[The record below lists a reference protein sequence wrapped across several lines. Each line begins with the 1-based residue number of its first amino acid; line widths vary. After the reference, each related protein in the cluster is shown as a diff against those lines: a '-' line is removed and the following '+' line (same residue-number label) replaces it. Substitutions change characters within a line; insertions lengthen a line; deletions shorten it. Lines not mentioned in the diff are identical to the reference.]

1 MQIIKPLLGL
11 SASPLGVVKTF
22 DISNRLL
29 LRKKSDFQLGSTNYI
44 QPLGV
49 RLLSKSPLLQYS
61 KLLLPRQQKPVIDE
75 NICNSENWN
84 FDTFANELE
93 TNVFLHPQ
101 EETPLNDN
109 SLNSDSIENNVT
121 TLITDVLP
129 NTLQINLN
137 NNVEENHEK
146 INLTSIATTNVTDV
160 RDISKDTTLQAKPTK
175 KSKSKLKDTSET
187 KSRTKKSSTN
197 KTPKKSQ
204 KIAVSNLASE
214 VSNLQLNDNELLL
227 DSSPEN
233 QLEAKQE
240 LQNNEYIQSVTTQP
254 LTFYPENNENTDISL
269 KEIPN
274 EEPILHPEVTTLFQ
288 QSQESENVVQ
298 AFVENT
304 TSEPH
309 FLNLDTKSPNKS
321 INHLPTSEENSTIV
335 EELNKQENL
344 VKTEY
349 ISELVVQ
356 EIPIDFKHNN
366 TLDKLDDSKNYIT
379 QDQIRDNLS
388 VQPEHNLHNNEPN
401 LSTELFNNEQIIPSA
416 FSREVVN
423 TVRTPEIPINNIS
436 GEQDINSE
444 PAKSKVSVSPI
455 IQTVIKD
462 DVTDNQL
469 PIIQETNSQ
478 TIASAISSVPE
489 HHSTVQKSTQDD
501 LKVNYP
507 VSANKFPEN
516 PDTQNVPTLTN
527 NQQIEPAEI
536 PATNPTIEVSTGAD
550 ISEVNLIQKIA
561 PQDNSTD
568 KITDNIRF
576 NLKLNNLTAES
587 INNTEVIDENTA
599 IELRYLEDNENLV
612 IFPEETSREIASSN
626 IVDKSSETQ
635 TVENIA
641 DSAEISPKNTF
652 DNLPNNLPA
661 PTGYAT
667 GGLVASN
674 TIDSPPIAPSDTVPA
689 MLTPGEFV
697 INARDSQKNINVLRH
712 INSGGTLPEDITTP
726 VTPNIEPVEETNTSF
741 LQPST
746 LVDNSQTNSDIIS
759 PKLTPSSVSSP
770 QNSKI
775 RSPGISV
782 PSPLQFN
789 LFENSTENST
799 TKVTESVPNPLQ
811 FNLFE
816 NSPENSTTEVTENA
830 SHYSSPPLIF
840 RQVNTNNTTKANN
853 LNTSLPSQW
862 ESVEELLNDS
872 SDEFTIFNFSNVN
885 KTESIN
891 SHLDPQFHYST
902 DLQTPKIST
911 KRLPLIQGF
920 ADGGEVTESDIATD
934 IEPVTE
940 TIQRPA
946 DSNSSESSQEKKNEN
961 ESPDLETLAREIYS
975 RLRQRLEIERE
986 RYGMYSGRLPW

>member
-11 SASPLGVVKTF
+11 SASPLGIVKNF

-49 RLLSKSPLLQYS
+49 RLLSKSPFLQYS

-75 NICNSENWN
+75 NIWNSENWN
-84 FDTFANELE
+84 FDDFSNKLE

-137 NNVEENHEK
+137 NNVEENHDK

-160 RDISKDTTLQAKPTK
+160 RDISKDTTLQAKPPK
-175 KSKSKLKDTSET
+175 KTKSKLKDTSET

-197 KTPKKSQ
+197 KTPKKSL
-204 KIAVSNLASE
+204 KIAAHNE
-214 VSNLQLNDNELLL
+214 VSNIPVNEKELLL
-227 DSSPEN
+227 DSSQEN

-240 LQNNEYIQSVTTQP
+240 LQNNEYIQSLTTQS
-254 LTFYPENNENTDISL
+254 LTFYTENNENTDIYL

-274 EEPILHPEVTTLFQ
+274 EEPILHPEVTTLFPQ
-288 QSQESENVVQ
+288 IQESENVVQ

-309 FLNLDTKSPNKS
+309 FFNLDTKSPNKS
-321 INHLPTSEENSTIV
+321 INHLPTYEENSTIV

-349 ISELVVQ
+349 ISEPVLQ
-356 EIPIDFKHNN
+356 EISINFKHNN
-366 TLDKLDDSKNYIT
+366 TLEKLDDSKNYIT

-388 VQPEHNLHNNEPN
+388 VHPEHNLHNKETN
-401 LSTELFNNEQIIPSA
+401 LSTELFTNEQIIPSV
-416 FSREVVN
+416 STEVVN
-423 TVRTPEIPINNIS
+423 TVGTPEIPINNTLV
-436 GEQDINSE
+436 EQDINSE
-444 PAKSKVSVSPI
+444 PAKSEANISPL
-455 IQTVIKD
+455 IQTVVKD

-469 PIIQETNSQ
+469 PIIIETNSE
-478 TIASAISSVPE
+478 TIASAISLVPE

-507 VSANKFPEN
+507 VSANKYPEN

-527 NQQIEPAEI
+527 NQQIQPAEI

-561 PQDNSTD
+561 PPDNSAD
-568 KITDNIRF
+568 KIIDNIKF
-576 NLKLNNLTAES
+576 NLQANNIPAES
-587 INNTEVIDENTA
+587 INNTEVIDDSTA

-726 VTPNIEPVEETNTSF
+726 VTPNIEPTEERDTSF

-759 PKLTPSSVSSP
+759 PKLTPSLVSSP
-770 QNSKI
+770 ENSKI
-775 RSPGISV
+775 ISPGISV

-799 TKVTESVPNPLQ
+799 PKVTESAPNPLQ
-811 FNLFE
+811 FNVF
-816 NSPENSTTEVTENA
+816 ENSTTEVTENA

-840 RQVNTNNTTKANN
+840 RQANTNNTTKANN

-872 SDEFTIFNFSNVN
+872 SDEFTKINFSNVN
-885 KTESIN
+885 NTESIN

-934 IEPVTE
+934 IEPITE

-946 DSNSSESSQEKKNEN
+946 DSNYSESSQEEKNEN